1 MNEYSK
7 IETLYE
13 RDERTH
19 RLKVPLALKNRVYGL
34 VNPWVFTE
42 KIDGTNI
49 RCIWRDG
56 TVAFGGKSDNAQI
69 HADLVKWLYDNVTA
83 EKFRAAFPGQSESRP
98 VVLYG
103 EGYGAGIQKGGGD
116 YSVSKKLILF
126 DVAVY
131 EDHDECDGVWW
142 LSDENVR
149 DVGAKMG
156 LDVVP
161 LIGEMTLAD
170 ATELVRVGFESK
182 LGKRP
187 AEGVVGRPAEALF
200 DKKGHRLI
208 VKLKTKDF

>member
-1 MNEYSK
+1 MTEYHK

-13 RDERTH
+13 RDETTH
-19 RLKVPLALKNRVYGL
+19 RLKHPLVLKNRVYGL

-56 TVAFGGKSDNAQI
+56 ILTFAGKTDAAQM
-69 HADLVKWLYDNVTA
+69 HPDLVRWLHTHLTPDLM
-83 EKFRAAFPGQSESRP
+83 RAAFPTQEDACP

-116 YSVSKKLILF
+116 YSPEKRLILF

-131 EDHDECDGVWW
+131 ASPDGPVWW

-149 DVGAKMG
+149 DVGAKLS

-161 LIGEMTLAD
+161 RIGEMPLA
-170 ATELVRVGFESK
+170 AAAELVRTGFPSLVGTSGR
-182 LGKRP
+182 L

>member
-1 MNEYSK
+1 MSEYHK

-19 RLKVPLALKNRVYGL
+19 RLKQPLTLKNRVYGL

-49 RCIWRDG
+49 RCIWQHG
-56 TVAFGGKSDNAQI
+56 VVTFGGRTDNAQM
-69 HADLVKWLYDNVTA
+69 HAELVGWLNRNVTA
-83 EKFRAAFPGQSESRP
+83 DQFRAAFPAQPEAHA
-98 VVLYG
+98 VILYG
-103 EGYGAGIQKGGGD
+103 EGYGAGIQKCGGD
-116 YSVSKKLILF
+116 YSLEKRLILF
-126 DVAVY
+126 DVVVRDQNA
-131 EDHDECDGVWW
+131 HDWW

-149 DVGAKMG
+149 GVGAKMG

-161 LIGEMTLAD
+161 LSGEMSLAE
-170 ATELVRVGFESK
+170 AAEMVRVGFPTKIGIS
-182 LGKRP
+182 GKP
-187 AEGVVGRPAEALF
+187 AEGLVGRPAEALF